1 LFNAAD
7 GDPQWWFDI
16 RSAISD
22 ESARNL
28 LESIMENDEAPL
40 PNDDAP
46 PWPSATRH
54 TIDRERD
61 AELARVLS
69 KTEILIADFYKSG
82 HLTLRRGQKLLD
94 MLRQPEFDIKD
105 IRSDTIIHLLRRLER
120 PFKESAVQV
129 YNPRKEKDGNQR
141 LKLAVRDFRE
151 TFIEIMQNPE
161 WAQYCNWRACD
172 GFDKM
177 LGSRPVPSNG
187 KNFA

>member
-1 LFNAAD
+1 MVY
-7 GDPQWWFDI
+7 DI

-54 TIDRERD
+54 TIERERD

-129 YNPRKEKDGNQR
+129 
-141 LKLAVRDFRE
+141 
-151 TFIEIMQNPE
+151 
-161 WAQYCNWRACD
+161 
-172 GFDKM
+172 
-177 LGSRPVPSNG
+177 
-187 KNFA
+187 